1 MSLGKP
7 MTCSYGS
14 LDCQNWAQYLFVTWV
29 TTSKPKKATKQILD
43 NSLFFLEGFLLTK
56 LKQSTCKKI
65 WFFIFFTVLPQRI
78 VIGDG
83 VSCRPSVVSYDVTLR
98 GGLSAGKFTPVGHVD
113 SMEACVNLCCHRN
126 TCDIAL
132 MLRDSCY
139 SITCASEELCEEVP
153 APSSDFYPRLSY
165 VRRDNEN
172 QTKKGEQYA
181 QDISF

>member
-1 MSLGKP
+1 M
-7 MTCSYGS
+7 
-14 LDCQNWAQYLFVTWV
+14 
-29 TTSKPKKATKQILD
+29 
-43 NSLFFLEGFLLTK
+43 
-56 LKQSTCKKI
+56 
-65 WFFIFFTVLPQRI
+65 LPQKI

-139 SITCASEELCEEVP
+139 SITCVSEELCEVVP

-165 VRRDNEN
+165 VRRDNESLS
-172 QTKKGEQYA
+172 KKGE
-181 QDISF
+181 